1 MRNCFEV
8 SCVGKIV
15 KAISDDR
22 QFTVNNLDRRYLN
35 IADAEWGIGLNRMRD
50 ELWQAATHMGRIKDV
65 AKYPPKVGP
74 RDLIRINTHRSVSK
88 IKRPNI
94 IQPKDVINVTV
105 SNQNGVKIFD
115 LCAKSL
121 LAKIDRGI
129 NKDLFVLVLDQ
140 DRDAK
145 AFVTGI
151 V

>member
-1 MRNCFEV
+1 MRGFEDV
-8 SCVGKIV
+8 
-15 KAISDDR
+15 
-22 QFTVNNLDRRYLN
+22 F
-35 IADAEWGIGLNRMRD
+35 
-50 ELWQAATHMGRIKDV
+50 KD
-65 AKYPPKVGP
+65 PPKVGP

-88 IKRPNI
+88 IERTYVVE
-94 IQPKDVINVTV
+94 PKDVINVTV